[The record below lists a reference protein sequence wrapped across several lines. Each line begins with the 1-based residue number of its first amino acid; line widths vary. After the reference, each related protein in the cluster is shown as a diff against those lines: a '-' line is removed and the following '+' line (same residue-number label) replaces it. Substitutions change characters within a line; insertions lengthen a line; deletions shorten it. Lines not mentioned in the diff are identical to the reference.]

1 MKATLGNLR
10 QGSRLLILVLGL
22 TAASLAQMG
31 GGMMGGDHGNGYGGM
46 MGNSLGGMMGG
57 SLSGMMGG
65 GSGLAVGTDGTL
77 YITRSAT
84 PQAQGQAQTASTQL
98 AALDSNGNA
107 KWTLSI
113 NANRASQPTLGKDG
127 TLFVTTSDWMNWMY
141 DWMYNRSTP
150 AAGSTSNLLIIK
162 PAETSASVAVTVPL
176 AGHVASAPQ
185 IAADSAGGYVVYV
198 VTVDGFH
205 GAGFNTST
213 TSGTYLNAFSP
224 TGTLKYRVQLSQGGY
239 GMMGL

>member
-1 MKATLGNLR
+1 MKTTFRTGHHAV
-10 QGSRLLILVLGL
+10 RLLALVLAL
-22 TAASLAQMG
+22 AAVSLAQMG
-31 GGMMGGDHGNGYGGM
+31 GGMMGGGHGNGYGGM

-98 AALDSNGNA
+98 AALDSNGIA
-107 KWTLSI
+107 KWTLPI
-113 NANRASQPTLGKDG
+113 NASNASQPALGKDG
-127 TLFVTTSDWMNWMY
+127 TLFVTTSDWLNWMY

-150 AAGSTSNLLIIK
+150 AAGTTSNLLVIK
-162 PAETSASVAVTVPL
+162 PGATSASVAVTVPL
-176 AGHVASAPQ
+176 AGQVASAPQ
-185 IAADSAGGYVVYV
+185 IAADNAGGYVVYV
-198 VTVDGFH
+198 ITVDGFH

-213 TSGTYLNAFSP
+213 TSGTYLYAFSP
-224 TGTLKYRVQLSQGGY
+224 TGTLKYRLQLSQGGY
-239 GMMGL
+239 GMMGF